1 MVKGKMIVIDN
12 NKGTEIITKYFVKLL
27 AAAEKNIIKIYLPT
41 QLSTLFIKEEIK
53 KLREYKT

>member
-1 MVKGKMIVIDN
+1 MVKGKMIVSDN

-27 AAAEKNIIKIYLPT
+27 AAAKKNIIKIYLPT